1 MIIMSKNDE
10 FAKRLQ
16 SARLMKSWSQQDL
29 SRNSGVDQAQI
40 SRYESGA
47 SLPRPRMASKL
58 AEALN
63 VSALWLMGSTAIPDP
78 TPEDRF
84 GIHVEVSRELINQLQ
99 QEADELGISVGE
111 AALARI
117 QRAEP
122 PSSKPERLYVL
133 LDSSGHPISWAE
145 IHEHIKAICNAGR
158 LNIVDM
164 ETHVITP
171 DMESS
176 SRRAEE
182 AAKLAAEYRKLGKS
196 AKMDAS
202 E

>member
-84 GIHVEVSRELINQLQ
+84 GIHVEVSRELMNQLQ

-145 IHEHIKAICNAGR
+145 IHEHIKAIRNAGR

-196 AKMDAS
+196 AQMDAS

>member
-84 GIHVEVSRELINQLQ
+84 GIHVEVSRELMNQLQ

-145 IHEHIKAICNAGR
+145 IHEHIKAIRNAGR

-196 AKMDAS
+196 AKLDAS

>member
-84 GIHVEVSRELINQLQ
+84 GIHVEVSRELMNQLQ

-133 LDSSGHPISWAE
+133 LDSSGRPISWAE
-145 IHEHIKAICNAGR
+145 IHEHIKAIRNAGR

-196 AKMDAS
+196 AKLDAS

>member
-84 GIHVEVSRELINQLQ
+84 GIHVEVSRELMNQLQ

-145 IHEHIKAICNAGR
+145 IHEHIKAIRNAGR